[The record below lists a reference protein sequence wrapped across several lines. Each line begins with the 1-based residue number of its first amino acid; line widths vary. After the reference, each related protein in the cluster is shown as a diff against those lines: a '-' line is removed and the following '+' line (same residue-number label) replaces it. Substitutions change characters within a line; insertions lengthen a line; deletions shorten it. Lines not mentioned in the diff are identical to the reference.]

1 MLPITP
7 REWKM
12 VGISSDMD
20 AFRLM
25 KYLYGF
31 NQPTFIEEP
40 YENCMHTLAPSTLTH
55 IAEKFLQL
63 AATNNTDGG
72 HHNPFRVLE
81 TSFHL
86 QKIHV
91 FSEYHFSYSPKPK
104 MECRIETAFEFYTN
118 KVGGNFF
125 VGPILTA
132 QNWGKPTNIRISD
145 PKYNILYSKYI
156 FWEDIFIL
164 VEY

>member
-1 MLPITP
+1 
-7 REWKM
+7 M

-72 HHNPFRVLE
+72 HHNPFRVLK

-145 PKYNILYSKYI
+145 LKYNILYSKYI
-156 FWEDIFIL
+156 FEEDIFIL